1 MKTEELYTMIQQKPV
16 ILDGATGSNLQK
28 VGMKPGVCPEE
39 WILENEDKLIDL
51 QKSFVEAGTN
61 ILYAPTFS
69 GNRVKLEEYG
79 LADRAEEI
87 NKRLVGLSKR
97 AAGDKALVAG
107 DMTMTGVALE
117 PVGPMKLEAL
127 INIYKEQAKY
137 LLEAGVDLFVVE
149 TMMSLAETRA
159 AVIAIKEVCNLPVIA
174 SLTFQEDGRT
184 LYGTDPVTAVVVL
197 QSIGADIIGVNC
209 STGPGEMIPVIKKMK
224 EYAEVPILA
233 KPNAGLPVLEDGVTV
248 YPMTP
253 EEFASWGPALLKQ
266 VQDSSAD
273 AVALP
278 QNIFECLLKKFR
290 ASQQKLHATY
300 IQLCLL
306 QRERVRKSLL
316 TESSLLLVRESIQP
330 ERKNCRKNF
339 VPENLT
345 L

>member
-159 AVIAIKEVCNLPVIA
+159 AVMPLRKCAI
-174 SLTFQEDGRT
+174 F
-184 LYGTDPVTAVVVL
+184 
-197 QSIGADIIGVNC
+197 
-209 STGPGEMIPVIKKMK
+209 
-224 EYAEVPILA
+224 
-233 KPNAGLPVLEDGVTV
+233 
-248 YPMTP
+248 
-253 EEFASWGPALLKQ
+253 LL
-266 VQDSSAD
+266 
-273 AVALP
+273 
-278 QNIFECLLKKFR
+278 
-290 ASQQKLHATY
+290 
-300 IQLCLL
+300 
-306 QRERVRKSLL
+306 
-316 TESSLLLVRESIQP
+316 SLLLLF
-330 ERKNCRKNF
+330 RKMEELYMEQTQSQQLLCYRAL
-339 VPENLT
+339 VQILSV
-345 L
+345 

>member
-1 MKTEELYTMIQQKPV
+1 
-16 ILDGATGSNLQK
+16 
-28 VGMKPGVCPEE
+28 MKPGVCPEE

-159 AVIAIKEVCNLPVIA
+159 AVIALRKCAI
-174 SLTFQEDGRT
+174 F
-184 LYGTDPVTAVVVL
+184 
-197 QSIGADIIGVNC
+197 
-209 STGPGEMIPVIKKMK
+209 
-224 EYAEVPILA
+224 
-233 KPNAGLPVLEDGVTV
+233 
-248 YPMTP
+248 
-253 EEFASWGPALLKQ
+253 LL
-266 VQDSSAD
+266 
-273 AVALP
+273 
-278 QNIFECLLKKFR
+278 
-290 ASQQKLHATY
+290 
-300 IQLCLL
+300 
-306 QRERVRKSLL
+306 
-316 TESSLLLVRESIQP
+316 SLLLLF
-330 ERKNCRKNF
+330 RKMEELYMEQTQSQQLLCYRAL
-339 VPENLT
+339 VQILSV
-345 L
+345 

>member
-137 LLEAGVDLFVVE
+137 LLEAGVDLFV
-149 TMMSLAETRA
+149 SLRQEQLLLPLRKC
-159 AVIAIKEVCNLPVIA
+159 AI
-174 SLTFQEDGRT
+174 F
-184 LYGTDPVTAVVVL
+184 
-197 QSIGADIIGVNC
+197 
-209 STGPGEMIPVIKKMK
+209 
-224 EYAEVPILA
+224 
-233 KPNAGLPVLEDGVTV
+233 
-248 YPMTP
+248 
-253 EEFASWGPALLKQ
+253 LL
-266 VQDSSAD
+266 
-273 AVALP
+273 
-278 QNIFECLLKKFR
+278 
-290 ASQQKLHATY
+290 
-300 IQLCLL
+300 
-306 QRERVRKSLL
+306 
-316 TESSLLLVRESIQP
+316 SLLLLS
-330 ERKNCRKNF
+330 RKMEELYMEQTQSQQLLCYRALEQILS
-339 VPENLT
+339 V
-345 L
+345 

>member
-1 MKTEELYTMIQQKPV
+1 
-16 ILDGATGSNLQK
+16 
-28 VGMKPGVCPEE
+28 
-39 WILENEDKLIDL
+39 
-51 QKSFVEAGTN
+51 
-61 ILYAPTFS
+61 
-69 GNRVKLEEYG
+69 
-79 LADRAEEI
+79 
-87 NKRLVGLSKR
+87 
-97 AAGDKALVAG
+97 
-107 DMTMTGVALE
+107 MTGVALE

-233 KPNAGLPVLEDGVTV
+233 KAECRTPCVRGWRNGISDDTRRVLLPGGRL
-248 YPMTP
+248 
-253 EEFASWGPALLKQ
+253 LLKQ

-330 ERKNCRKNF
+330 EEKTAGRTSCRK
-339 VPENLT
+339 T
-345 L
+345 

>member
-51 QKSFVEAGTN
+51 QKSFVAAGTN

-79 LADRAEEI
+79 LADRAKEI

-127 INIYKEQAKY
+127 IDIYKEQAKY

-149 TMMSLAETRA
+149 TMMRQEQLLLPLRKC
-159 AVIAIKEVCNLPVIA
+159 AI
-174 SLTFQEDGRT
+174 F
-184 LYGTDPVTAVVVL
+184 
-197 QSIGADIIGVNC
+197 
-209 STGPGEMIPVIKKMK
+209 
-224 EYAEVPILA
+224 
-233 KPNAGLPVLEDGVTV
+233 
-248 YPMTP
+248 
-253 EEFASWGPALLKQ
+253 LL
-266 VQDSSAD
+266 
-273 AVALP
+273 
-278 QNIFECLLKKFR
+278 
-290 ASQQKLHATY
+290 
-300 IQLCLL
+300 
-306 QRERVRKSLL
+306 
-316 TESSLLLVRESIQP
+316 SLLLLF
-330 ERKNCRKNF
+330 RKMEELYMEQTQSQQLLCYRAL
-339 VPENLT
+339 VQILSV
-345 L
+345 

>member
-209 STGPGEMIPVIKKMK
+209 R
-224 EYAEVPILA
+224 L
-233 KPNAGLPVLEDGVTV
+233 
-248 YPMTP
+248 
-253 EEFASWGPALLKQ
+253 LLKQ

-290 ASQQKLHATY
+290 VSQQKLHATY

-316 TESSLLLVRESIQP
+316 MESSLLLVRESIQL

-339 VPENLT
+339 VPENST